1 MIPPRIRPEPLPK
14 IDPRWEFQADG
25 ELLRAYEDYKRA
37 LQVPW
42 VGVVA
47 MAYARYPAFF
57 RCWWEGLSGVVASK
71 AYVEGAFAL
80 RRQIEE
86 KVAALD
92 PPPIAARLVAL
103 GYSERELA
111 GMRDIFEFLSHGNFI
126 QGPAVFAA
134 RLLMEGGAL
143 EGGAAKPEP
152 YGGRHEVHCATPFV
166 LMEPHHAAADTRAV
180 FADVRARLGLPFVN
194 TDYRAMARWPS
205 YFALAWADLSGHLGS
220 PAHEALARE
229 MHEAVFALTAS
240 LPNPHGL
247 TAGRLQAAA
256 ARDGD
261 GDVAHIRDVTRLFT
275 HLIPGLTV
283 NVAFFRHQLLRRA
296 A

>member
-1 MIPPRIRPEPLPK
+1 MPVSRIFPQPLPK

-25 ELLRAYEDYKRA
+25 ALRDDYEDYKRA

-57 RCWWEGLSGVVASK
+57 RCWWEGLRGIVESS

-80 RRQIEE
+80 RRQIEAS
-86 KVAALD
+86 VAALN
-92 PPPIAARLVAL
+92 PPPIAARLLAL
-103 GYSERELA
+103 GYSERELD
-111 GMRDIFEFLSHGNFI
+111 GIRDILELLSHGNFI

-143 EGGAAKPEP
+143 QGGTAQPQAF
-152 YGGRHEVHCATPFV
+152 GSRHGVACATPFV
-166 LMEPHHAAADTRAV
+166 LMEPHHAAAQTGALY
-180 FADVRARLGLPFVN
+180 ADVRERLGLPFVN
-194 TDYRAMARWPS
+194 TDYRALARWPS
-205 YFALAWADLSGHLGS
+205 YFALAWADLRSH
-220 PAHEALARE
+220 PDTAAHEALAQG
-229 MHEAVFALTAS
+229 MHEGLFNLTAR
-240 LPNPHGL
+240 LPNPQGL
-247 TAGRLQAAA
+247 TAARLQAAA

-261 GDVAHIRDVTRLFT
+261 ATHIRDVTRLFT

-283 NVAFFRHQLLRRA
+283 NVAFLRHQLLR
-296 A
+296 

>member
-1 MIPPRIRPEPLPK
+1 MIPARIRPAPLPK
-14 IDPRWEFQADG
+14 IDPRWEFQAEG
-25 ELLRAYEDYKRA
+25 ALAAAYADYKRA

-57 RCWWEGLSGVVASK
+57 RCWWEGLAGVVESK
-71 AYVEGAFAL
+71 AYVEGALAL
-80 RRQIEE
+80 RRRIEE
-86 KVAALD
+86 KVEALA
-92 PPPIAARLVAL
+92 PPPIAARLAAL
-103 GYSERELA
+103 GYSERELV

-143 EGGAAKPEP
+143 EGGAAQPKP
-152 YGGRHEVHCATPFV
+152 YGGRHAVHCETPFV
-166 LMEPHHAAADTRAV
+166 LMEPHHAAAETRALY
-180 FADVRARLGLPFVN
+180 AEVRERLGLPFVN

-205 YFALAWADLSGHLGS
+205 YFALAWGDLRAHLGT
-220 PAHEALARE
+220 PAHEALARD
-229 MHEAVFALTAS
+229 MHEAIFALATS

-247 TAGRLQAAA
+247 AAERLQAAA
-256 ARDGD
+256 AADGD
-261 GDVAHIRDVTRLFT
+261 AAHIRDVTRLFT

-283 NVAFFRHQLLRRA
+283 NVAFFRHQLLR
-296 A
+296 